1 MIPPLLSKHL
11 SLVFVSSSLPSLSIQ
26 FLSQWTLVFPTS
38 LTSNVYACCHEVS
51 QLKRINFNL
60 LSLSLLRKTSQSISW
75 HITDDSQIQGN
86 PTLPSICIFNLMGFQ
101 TIFKPICKE
110 YTLLWSDWDKTKIL
124 KFQKLLREFKGL
136 QCFCISWREN
146 IYFYQDTRWRFDL
159 MPGSSLNFLPPPPH
173 GHLLLVDC
181 SASPLQSNSKSNKN
195 QNPPSSWAKWL
206 ENS

>member
-11 SLVFVSSSLPSLSIQ
+11 SLVFVSSSLPSLSIH
-26 FLSQWTLVFPTS
+26 FLPQRTLVFPTS

-75 HITDDSQIQGN
+75 HITNDSQIQGN
-86 PTLPSICIFNLMGFQ
+86 PTLPSVCIFNLMGFQ
-101 TIFKPICKE
+101 TIFKPIYKE
-110 YTLLWSDWDKTKIL
+110 YTLPWSDWDKTKIL
-124 KFQKLLREFKGL
+124 KLQKLLKRI
-136 QCFCISWREN
+136 QRITVSFCISWREN

-173 GHLLLVDC
+173 GHLLLADC
-181 SASPLQSNSKSNKN
+181 SASPLQSNC
-195 QNPPSSWAKWL
+195 
-206 ENS
+206 